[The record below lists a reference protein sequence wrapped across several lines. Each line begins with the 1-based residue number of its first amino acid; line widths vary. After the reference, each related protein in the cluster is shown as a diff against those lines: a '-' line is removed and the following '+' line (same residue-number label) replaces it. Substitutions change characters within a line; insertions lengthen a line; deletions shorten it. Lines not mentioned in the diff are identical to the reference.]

1 MNRYVFI
8 YIYIYVVD
16 LLEWIKGCGLDG
28 PASAWLSAKS
38 LESGRELPTSFPLE
52 KL

>member
-28 PASAWLSAKS
+28 PASPSVAVYQPKV
-38 LESGRELPTSFPLE
+38 
-52 KL
+52 